1 MLAAMEIR
9 IEAPGLWQRYQ
20 KGDAFRR
27 YVDERSR
34 LIIPAGVLFLIFSLA
49 TTAGAVVIIGGTH
62 SFLVLLMLILAPFLL
77 GGTFGMLIFLFFSW
91 LESRAIARTLARVR
105 KAAPPRLELSA
116 PGLLAALATLRATV
130 AAMPPLAWLFFA
142 GLVVAPLLL
151 LAKLSGAAA
160 ALMLLLLVAVPLAY
174 AYLDR

>member
-9 IEAPGLWQRYQ
+9 IEAPRLWQRYQ

-27 YVDERSR
+27 YVDDRAP
-34 LIIPAGVLFLIFSLA
+34 LIIPVGALFLVFSVA

-62 SFLVLLMLILAPFLL
+62 SFLVLLMLVLAPFLI
-77 GGTFGMLIFLFFSW
+77 GGSFGVLVFVFFSW

-105 KAAPPRLELSA
+105 KTAPRRPELSWR
-116 PGLLAALATLRATV
+116 GLLAAGAALRTTFAATPAIV
-130 AAMPPLAWLFFA
+130 WLLFA
-142 GLVVAPLLL
+142 LLVVAPLLL

-160 ALMLLLLVAVPLAY
+160 TLMLLLLLAAPAAY